1 MNTKVKIGLVIAAV
15 LILSALGLYGS
26 LYVFTSPSIRQPT
39 FTHHHFRMQLIID
52 GEKVDF
58 GEDRFQ
64 EPTPG
69 GNICNAGLTETPIHF
84 HDNKD
89 QIVHIHWGGIS
100 GGQVLK
106 YYGLN
111 LIGGND
117 DHLGYQFE
125 DAVYQKRVD
134 INGRHFGNIQEEIL
148 QENKEL
154 FVYTGDENSFNRVE
168 SKDFLDKTLEDF
180 FEADLPYQKP
190 SQTTDNLLTFWSLPV
205 TAHEHQDQENHE
217 DQEEYTQE
225 ELKELN
231 HLIGNVV
238 IFVQDQEPTEDQ
250 VKERFDNLEP
260 LAQSICGG

>member
-1 MNTKVKIGLVIAAV
+1 MNIKVKIGLLAATV
-15 LILSALGLYGS
+15 LIFSAIGLYGS
-26 LYVFTSPSIRQPT
+26 LYVFTAPSIRQPT

-52 GEKVDF
+52 GEKVNF

-69 GNICNAGLTETPIHF
+69 GNVCNSGLTETPAHF

-89 QIVHIHWGGIS
+89 QIVHIHWGGIT

-125 DAVYQKRVD
+125 DAVYQKRIN
-134 INGRHFGNIQEEIL
+134 INGRHFGDLQEEIIKR
-148 QENKEL
+148 EKDL
-154 FVYTGDENSFNRVE
+154 FVYKGDENSYIKVE
-168 SKDFLDKTLEDF
+168 PEEFLDKTLEDF
-180 FEADLPYQKP
+180 FEADLPYQKHSHKP
-190 SQTTDNLLTFWSLPV
+190 EKNLISLLSLPV
-205 TAHEHQDQENHE
+205 TAHYHGQDEEN
-217 DQEEYTQE
+217 EEYTQE

-238 IFVQDQEPTEDQ
+238 IFVQNQEPEES
-250 VKERFDNLEP
+250 KIKKRFDNLEP
-260 LAQSICGG
+260 LEQSICGG